1 MAVVG
6 DGAVVANMLVAT
18 VKMGTSL
25 TGSSFHSK
33 HIGTFLVEGRM
44 EMLLYWKMVWYCS

>member
-6 DGAVVANMLVAT
+6 DGEDIDTVVANMLVAT

-25 TGSSFHSK
+25 TGMC
-33 HIGTFLVEGRM
+33 IVYTTYL
-44 EMLLYWKMVWYCS
+44 YCSAAPV

>member
-6 DGAVVANMLVAT
+6 DGEDIDAVVANMLVAT

-25 TGSSFHSK
+25 TGVFIPLQAYRHFP
-33 HIGTFLVEGRM
+33 G
-44 EMLLYWKMVWYCS
+44 